1 MVVMN
6 CQALLV
12 FAMLS
17 LCCIYVHA
25 VKTASL
31 LVSINQERDQIQLE
45 NGDSSPDHIDLQ
57 LGAGGHGDVGEY
69 IQSSSCILA
78 IIQLAPCNK
87 FVQFHA
93 AAASETPHR
102 MKFVKLLSLVFPSIA
117 CARSQPILLASTLV
131 CSSNSSWMQTCGET
145 QHLCNGILLEFFPS
159 YLIF

>member
-17 LCCIYVHA
+17 LCCHYVHA
-25 VKTASL
+25 LKTASL

-45 NGDSSPDHIDLQ
+45 NGDSSRDHINLQ

-69 IQSSSCILA
+69 IQSSSCIFA

-87 FVQFHA
+87 FVQFHG
-93 AAASETPHR
+93 AAASETPHW
-102 MKFVKLLSLVFPSIA
+102 MKFVGLLSVVFP
-117 CARSQPILLASTLV
+117 
-131 CSSNSSWMQTCGET
+131 
-145 QHLCNGILLEFFPS
+145 
-159 YLIF
+159 